1 MTETAFHRNNHY
13 VPRLYLKHWA
23 TTQRRIQTYRTLVSD
38 PRVPLWR
45 DHSIEGVAFHA
56 HLYTQTIAGKE
67 TDDIERW
74 LDSEFEAPA
83 EEALHKAISDKRL
96 TPTDWRRIVRFLA
109 AQDVRTPARLVEALH
124 RWETELPALLDRTLK
139 DAVRLHE
146 KAKASGK
153 TLVQPPSAPNRDSFP
168 LRVTTEIE
176 PGEEMGKL
184 KAEIVAGRALWLHR
198 MPELLTKTANVLHQ
212 HRWTILAPPRG
223 LSWFTSDDPV
233 IRLNYYK
240 ENNYDFKGGWNNK
253 GTEILLPLG
262 PCHLLFTKVGER
274 PVTRGGEVPL
284 PLAKLIRRFIAE
296 HATRMIFATE
306 PDVEMSEL
314 RPRLVDAVRFQ
325 DEAEQLRRWH
335 EEQSAAERKLRS

>member
-1 MTETAFHRNNHY
+1 
-13 VPRLYLKHWA
+13 
-23 TTQRRIQTYRTLVSD
+23 
-38 PRVPLWR
+38 
-45 DHSIEGVAFHA
+45 
-56 HLYTQTIAGKE
+56 
-67 TDDIERW
+67 
-74 LDSEFEAPA
+74 
-83 EEALHKAISDKRL
+83 
-96 TPTDWRRIVRFLA
+96 LA

-184 KAEIVAGRALWLHR
+184 KAEIVAGRALWLHH

-240 ENNYDFKGGWNNK
+240 ENSYDFKGGWNNK

-274 PVTRGGEVPL
+274 PVTREG
-284 PLAKLIRRFIAE
+284 RCHYR
-296 HATRMIFATE
+296 
-306 PDVEMSEL
+306 
-314 RPRLVDAVRFQ
+314 
-325 DEAEQLRRWH
+325 
-335 EEQSAAERKLRS
+335 